1 MIENHYIPHISK
13 ELVQLMPIAA
23 FEGEVIV
30 VDREEQVTEAVAYLR
45 KQRVIG
51 VDTEARPSFQR
62 GTHYPTALV
71 QIATH
76 ERCYLF
82 RLTHVGMPQALADL
96 FADAKIRKVGLAFKD
111 DINGLRRRRNFTPA
125 NCVDIQ
131 SMVAQYGILDL
142 GLQKIFAICFGK
154 KISKTQQL
162 TNWENSH
169 LTPEQARYAS
179 TDAWATLLIYED
191 LLKHEPLALKEVETL
206 KQEEKERMIEHQQQI
221 QDQRLREQGIEP
233 PPHMTPEERKAHQAQ
248 KRREARKRK
257 RQNKKKRNN
266 EKITN
271 SSGSTTDSGVR
282 SQRTN

>member
-1 MIENHYIPHISK
+1 MRYQTHHINK
-13 ELVQLMPIAA
+13 DLLQWMPIAA
-23 FEGEVIV
+23 FEGEVVV
-30 VDREEQVTEAVAYLR
+30 VDQEEQVAEAVAYLR
-45 KQRVIG
+45 TQKTVG

-62 GTHYPTALV
+62 GIHYPTALV
-71 QIATH
+71 QIASH

-82 RLTHVGMPQALADL
+82 RLTHIGMPQELADF
-96 FADAKIRKVGLAFKD
+96 FADETVCKVGLAFKD

-125 NCVDIQ
+125 NCIDIQ
-131 SMVAQYGILDL
+131 KMVTQYGIFDM
-142 GLQKIFAICFGK
+142 GLQKLFAICFGK

-191 LLKHEPLALKEVETL
+191 LLAHEQLSQQEVTALIR
-206 KQEEKERMIEHQQQI
+206 EEKERMIEHQQEV

-233 PPHMTPEERKAHQAQ
+233 PPHMTLEEREAHQAE

-257 RQNKKKRNN
+257 RQRQTARKTAQREADKKK
-266 EKITN
+266 KTKK
-271 SSGSTTDSGVR
+271 
-282 SQRTN
+282 

>member
-1 MIENHYIPHISK
+1 MPYQTHHINK
-13 ELVQLMPIAA
+13 ELLQWMPIVA

-30 VDREEQVTEAVAYLR
+30 VDREEQIAEAVAYLK
-45 KQRVIG
+45 KQRTIG

-82 RLTHVGMPQALADL
+82 RLTHIGMPQELADI
-96 FADAKIRKVGLAFKD
+96 FADPKICKVGLAFKD
-111 DINGLRRRRNFTPA
+111 DINGLRRRRNFVPA
-125 NCVDIQ
+125 NCIDVQ
-131 SMVAQYGILDL
+131 SLVAQYGILDL

-154 KISKTQQL
+154 KISKAQQL

-191 LLKHEPLALKEVETL
+191 LMRQEPLADKEVEAL
-206 KQEEKERMIEHQQQI
+206 KREDKERMIEHQQEI

-233 PPHMTPEERKAHQAQ
+233 PPHMTLEEREAHQAA

-257 RQNKKKRNN
+257 RQRQSARKAAQRATTKKQNN
-266 EKITN
+266 NPK
-271 SSGSTTDSGVR
+271 
-282 SQRTN
+282 

>member
-1 MIENHYIPHISK
+1 MPYQTHHINK
-13 ELVQLMPIAA
+13 ELLQWMPIAA

-30 VDREEQVTEAVAYLR
+30 VDREEQIAEAVAYLK
-45 KQRVIG
+45 KQRTIG

-82 RLTHVGMPQALADL
+82 RLTHIGMPQELADI
-96 FADAKIRKVGLAFKD
+96 FADPKICKVGLAFKD
-111 DINGLRRRRNFTPA
+111 DINGLRRRRNFVPA
-125 NCVDIQ
+125 NCIDVQ
-131 SMVAQYGILDL
+131 SLVAQYGILDL

-162 TNWENSH
+162 TNWENTH

-191 LLKHEPLALKEVETL
+191 LMRQEPLADKEVEAL
-206 KQEEKERMIEHQQQI
+206 KREDKERMIEHQQEI

-233 PPHMTPEERKAHQAQ
+233 PPHMTLEEREAHQAE
-248 KRREARKRK
+248 KKREARKRK
-257 RQNKKKRNN
+257 RQRQSARKAAQRAMSKKQNN
-266 EKITN
+266 NPK
-271 SSGSTTDSGVR
+271 
-282 SQRTN
+282 

>member
-1 MIENHYIPHISK
+1 
-13 ELVQLMPIAA
+13 MPVAA

-30 VDREEQVTEAVAYLR
+30 VDREEQVEEAVNYLR
-45 KQRVIG
+45 TQQVIG

-62 GTHYPTALV
+62 GIHYPTALV
-71 QIATH
+71 QIASH

-96 FADAKIRKVGLAFKD
+96 FADEKIRKVGLAFRD
-111 DINGLRRRRNFTPA
+111 DINGLRRRRNFMPA
-125 NCVDIQ
+125 NCVDVQ
-131 SMVAQYGILDL
+131 SLAAQYGILEL
-142 GLQKIFAICFGK
+142 GLQKMFAICFGK

-191 LLKHEPLALKEVETL
+191 MMRHEPLDPKEVEVL
-206 KQEEKERMIEHQQQI
+206 KREEKERMIEHQHQV

-233 PPHMTPEERKAHQAQ
+233 PPHMTPEEREKHQRE

-257 RQNKKKRNN
+257 RQNKKKRDN
-266 EKITN
+266 EKKNHPTGN
-271 SSGSTTDSGVR
+271 AADSSVSRKRGS
-282 SQRTN
+282 

>member
-1 MIENHYIPHISK
+1 MQYQIHHINK
-13 ELVQLMPIAA
+13 DLLQWMPVAA

-30 VDREEQVTEAVAYLR
+30 VDQEDQIPEAVAYLR
-45 KQRVIG
+45 TQKVIG

-62 GTHYPTALV
+62 GIHYPTALV
-71 QIATH
+71 QMASH

-96 FADAKIRKVGLAFKD
+96 FADPGICKVGLAFKD

-125 NCVDIQ
+125 NCIDVQ
-131 SMVAQYGILDL
+131 SMVPQYGILDL

-154 KISKTQQL
+154 KISKAQQL

-191 LLKHEPLALKEVETL
+191 LLAHETLDSKEVEAL
-206 KQEEKERMIEHQQQI
+206 RRADKERMIEHQQEI

-233 PPHMTPEERKAHQAQ
+233 PPHMTLEEREAHQAE

-257 RQNKKKRNN
+257 RANKKKRNN
-266 EKITN
+266 EKKT
-271 SSGSTTDSGVR
+271 SPVGDAAPR
-282 SQRTN
+282 SPRRKRTS

>member
-1 MIENHYIPHISK
+1 MPYQTHHINK
-13 ELVQLMPIAA
+13 ELLQWMPIAA

-30 VDREEQVTEAVAYLR
+30 VDREEQIAEAVAYLK
-45 KQRVIG
+45 KQRTIG

-82 RLTHVGMPQALADL
+82 RLTHIGMPQELADI
-96 FADAKIRKVGLAFKD
+96 FADPKICKVGLAFKD
-111 DINGLRRRRNFTPA
+111 DINGLRRRRNFVPA
-125 NCVDIQ
+125 NCIDVQ
-131 SMVAQYGILDL
+131 SLVAQYGILDL

-162 TNWENSH
+162 TNWENTH

-191 LLKHEPLALKEVETL
+191 LMRQEPLADKEVEAL
-206 KQEEKERMIEHQQQI
+206 KRKDKERMIEHQQEI

-233 PPHMTPEERKAHQAQ
+233 PPHMTLEEREAHQAA

-257 RQNKKKRNN
+257 RQRQSARKAAQRATTKKQNN
-266 EKITN
+266 NPK
-271 SSGSTTDSGVR
+271 
-282 SQRTN
+282 

>member
-1 MIENHYIPHISK
+1 MPYQIHHINK
-13 ELVQLMPIAA
+13 ELLQWMPIAA

-30 VDREEQVTEAVAYLR
+30 VDHEEQIADAVAYLR
-45 KQRVIG
+45 KQRTIG

-82 RLTHVGMPQALADL
+82 RLTHIGMPQELADI
-96 FADAKIRKVGLAFKD
+96 FADPKICKVGLAFKD
-111 DINGLRRRRNFTPA
+111 DINGLRRRRNFVPA
-125 NCVDIQ
+125 NCIDVQ
-131 SMVAQYGILDL
+131 SLVAQYGILDL

-191 LLKHEPLALKEVETL
+191 LLQHEPLADKEVEAL
-206 KQEEKERMIEHQQQI
+206 KREDKERMIEHQQEI

-233 PPHMTPEERKAHQAQ
+233 PPHMTLEEREAHQAQ

-257 RQNKKKRNN
+257 RQRQSAKKAEQRAKKK
-266 EKITN
+266 N
-271 SSGSTTDSGVR
+271 SE
-282 SQRTN
+282 

>member
-1 MIENHYIPHISK
+1 MPYQTHHINK
-13 ELVQLMPIAA
+13 ELLQCMPIAA

-30 VDREEQVTEAVAYLR
+30 VDHEEQIADAVAYLR
-45 KQRVIG
+45 KQRTIG

-82 RLTHVGMPQALADL
+82 RLTHIGMPQELADI
-96 FADAKIRKVGLAFKD
+96 FADPKICKVGLAFKD
-111 DINGLRRRRNFTPA
+111 DINGLRRRRNFVPA
-125 NCVDIQ
+125 NCIDVQ
-131 SMVAQYGILDL
+131 SLVAQYGILAL

-191 LLKHEPLALKEVETL
+191 LLQHEPLADKEVEAL
-206 KQEEKERMIEHQQQI
+206 KREDKERMIEHQQEI

-233 PPHMTPEERKAHQAQ
+233 PPHMTLEEREAHQAQ

-257 RQNKKKRNN
+257 RQRQSARKAAQRAASVGERKKQTK
-266 EKITN
+266 T
-271 SSGSTTDSGVR
+271 
-282 SQRTN
+282 

>member
-1 MIENHYIPHISK
+1 MSYISHISK
-13 ELVQLMPIAA
+13 DLIQFMPIAA

-30 VDREEQVTEAVAYLR
+30 VDHEQQVAPAIQYLR
-45 KQRVIG
+45 KQKVLG

-82 RLTHVGMPQALADL
+82 RLTHVGLPESLAAI
-96 FADAKIRKVGLAFKD
+96 FADPKICKVGLAFKD

-125 NCVDIQ
+125 NCIDVQ
-131 SMVAQYGILDL
+131 SIVAQYGILDL
-142 GLQKIFAICFGK
+142 GLQKLFAICFGK

-191 LLKHEPLALKEVETL
+191 LMKHEPLAPEEVATL
-206 KQEEKERMIEHQQQI
+206 KREDKERMIEHQQEI

-233 PPHMTPEERKAHQAQ
+233 PPHLTAEEREAHKAQ

-257 RQNKKKRNN
+257 RQRQSAKKAAQRV
-266 EKITN
+266 EKY
-271 SSGSTTDSGVR
+271 
-282 SQRTN
+282 QKYFL

>member
-1 MIENHYIPHISK
+1 MPYQTHHINK
-13 ELVQLMPIAA
+13 ELLQWMPIAA

-30 VDREEQVTEAVAYLR
+30 VDREELIADAVAYLR
-45 KQRVIG
+45 KQRTIG

-82 RLTHVGMPQALADL
+82 RLTHIVMPQELADI
-96 FADAKIRKVGLAFKD
+96 FADPKICKVGLAFKD
-111 DINGLRRRRNFTPA
+111 DINGLRRRRNFVPA
-125 NCVDIQ
+125 NCIDVQ
-131 SMVAQYGILDL
+131 SLVAQYGILDL

-162 TNWENSH
+162 TNWENTH

-191 LLKHEPLALKEVETL
+191 LMRQEPLADKEVEAL
-206 KQEEKERMIEHQQQI
+206 KREDKERMIEHQQEI

-233 PPHMTPEERKAHQAQ
+233 PPHMTLEEREAHQAE
-248 KRREARKRK
+248 KKREARKRK
-257 RQNKKKRNN
+257 RQRQSARKAAQRAMSKKQNN
-266 EKITN
+266 NPK
-271 SSGSTTDSGVR
+271 
-282 SQRTN
+282 

>member
-1 MIENHYIPHISK
+1 
-13 ELVQLMPIAA
+13 MPVVA

-30 VDREEQVTEAVAYLR
+30 VDREEQVDEAVTYLNR
-45 KQRVIG
+45 QRVLG

-62 GTHYPTALV
+62 GIHYPTALV

-82 RLTHVGMPQALADL
+82 RLTHVGMPQALADI
-96 FADAKIRKVGLAFKD
+96 FANPDICKVGLAFRD

-125 NCVDIQ
+125 NCVDVQ
-131 SMVAQYGILDL
+131 SMVARYGILDL

-154 KISKTQQL
+154 KISKSQQL

-191 LLKHEPLALKEVETL
+191 LLAHEPLEAGEVEALKR
-206 KQEEKERMIEHQQQI
+206 QDKERMIEHQQEV

-233 PPHMTPEERKAHQAQ
+233 PPHMTLDEREAHQAE

-257 RQNKKKRNN
+257 RQRQAEKKKS
-266 EKITN
+266 TN
-271 SSGSTTDSGVR
+271 TR
-282 SQRTN
+282 KTNKS